1 LHIATGLLA
10 ILEPVDRVCPLLG
23 LAAERGV
30 AIDGVDAGHRCH
42 AEEPPAPLERGVQ
55 AQLCLTAG
63 HERCDR
69 YLAFAGRIGATK
81 PGRTQLG
88 DGFVTTRLVLAPQ
101 PAWRGMAGRARAS
114 RIGPWVGV
122 GVALVGVGIAGAALA
137 APLLDAPDGGAA
149 ASTADRTPA
158 PATPRATVTARSTA
172 RATVET
178 SPSMTAQPSPT
189 AEPTTVATPE
199 PTPVA
204 TAQPTPTPQRT
215 YTVVEGD
222 TLASIAERFG
232 TTAAQIQ
239 QANGIDDPDE
249 IVIGQVLVIP

>member
-1 LHIATGLLA
+1 M
-10 ILEPVDRVCPLLG
+10 DRVCPLLG

-42 AEEPPAPLERGVQ
+42 AEEPPAPLERATQV
-55 AQLCLTAG
+55 QLCLTTG

-69 YLAFAGRIGATK
+69 YLAFAGRIGAAR

-114 RIGPWVGV
+114 RVGPWVGV
-122 GVALVGVGIAGAALA
+122 GVALVGVGIAGAGLA
-137 APLLDAPDGGAA
+137 SPLLDSPEEEGVAA
-149 ASTADRTPA
+149 TADRTSA
-158 PATPRATVTARSTA
+158 AATPRTTVTARSTA
-172 RATVET
+172 PSTTPEATPSGTPRARR
-178 SPSMTAQPSPT
+178 
-189 AEPTTVATPE
+189 TPE

-204 TAQPTPTPQRT
+204 TSEPTQQPTPPPTPTPQRT

-222 TLASIAERFG
+222 TLASVAERFG
-232 TTAAQIQ
+232 TTAAAIQ

-249 IVIGQVLVIP
+249 IVIGQVLIIP